1 MKKFFLV
8 FGVCVLLLGAS
19 CNSGK
24 GKTIVVGAK
33 DFTEQDIL
41 GNMLNFLITEHT
53 DYKVDYKHEIS
64 SSILWAAIKSGD
76 VDLSIDYTGT
86 MYAHVLKGTETH
98 DPQEVYEIAKKGLKD
113 EYRILMLN
121 PLGFNNTYTL
131 SVRPETAEKYGLKTY
146 SDLAKVSHE
155 LILGGTFEIFN
166 RNDGIPNL
174 KKTYNMSFKDEKA
187 IDGILRYAAINN
199 NEIDITTAFSTDGM
213 LIEHNLTVLEDD
225 KNFFPP
231 YHAVPLIREDSAKKF
246 PEIIPLMEKLHNLF
260 TDASMRDLNY
270 QVEVLKR
277 NHAEVAKEFL
287 IAQGLISN

>member
-1 MKKFFLV
+1 MKKSFLV
-8 FGVCVLLLGAS
+8 LAFCVLALGVS
-19 CNSGK
+19 CNSNK

-98 DPQEVYEIAKKGLKD
+98 DPQEVYEISKKGLKD
-113 EYRILMLN
+113 EYQILMLN

-146 SDLAKVSHE
+146 SDLAKVSQN

-166 RNDGIPNL
+166 RTDGIPNL
-174 KKTYNMSFKDEKA
+174 KKVYGMSFKEEKA
-187 IDGILRYAAINN
+187 IDGILRYAAIIN

-213 LIEHNLTVLEDD
+213 LIEHKLVVLEDD

-277 NHAEVAKEFL
+277 NHTEVAKEFL
-287 IAQGLISN
+287 IARGLISN